1 MIEIVKYPNNI
12 LTMPIDLFNFNTPP
26 EAPSDISLELM
37 KAMNET
43 LGIGISANQIG
54 KLYRVFCMRGYP
66 DNFVCFN
73 PKIVYYSKEQ
83 ELLEEACLSLPGVN
97 IKIKRSK
104 EIRVR
109 FQTPS
114 SEIITKTFSGLTAR
128 TFQHELDH
136 LDGILF
142 INRANRYHRDQAMK
156 GYYK

>member
-1 MIEIVKYPNNI
+1 
-12 LTMPIDLFNFNTPP
+12 MPIDLFNFNTPP